1 MKIIIVDKIARII
14 KSRLRL
20 ERLLNVRITNRGRE
34 VKIEGSAENEY
45 TAEKII
51 DALNFGFPL
60 GVALLIKEEDN
71 TFEVIRI
78 KDHTTRHDLER
89 VRGRIIG
96 KGGGTLKTLTG
107 LTKCYFELKDNEI
120 GIVGNP
126 EYIGNAQEAL
136 ILIIKGSKQSN
147 VYAHLE
153 KHQIKPVADLGL
165 REDDK

>member
-14 KSRLRL
+14 KSRLKL
-20 ERLLNVRITNRGRE
+20 ERFLNVRITNRGRE
-34 VKIEGSAENEY
+34 VKIEGSAEDEY
-45 TAEKII
+45 AAEKII

-71 TFEVIRI
+71 VFEVVRI

-96 KGGGTLKTLTG
+96 KGGGTLKTLNE
-107 LTKCYFELKDNEI
+107 LTKCYFELKDNEV
-120 GIVGNP
+120 GILGHP
-126 EYIGNAQEAL
+126 EYIENAQEAL
-136 ILIIKGSKQSN
+136 ISLIKGSKQSN

-153 KHQIKPVADLGL
+153 KNQVKLVEDLGL
-165 REDDK
+165 REDKK